1 MNMTSAGAQPAA
13 ESDLD
18 IRNARALLPGCGLE
32 ETHLRIADG
41 RIADCAA
48 SGRGAGTT
56 LDAGGLLALP
66 GIVDLHGD
74 AFEHL
79 LMPRSGVRFPVGVAL
94 AEVDRQLL
102 ANGITT
108 AYHGITY
115 SWEPG
120 LRGRDTVVA
129 VLDALETIGDRL
141 GCDTRVHLRHELHN
155 VDAEAE
161 IREWI
166 RAGRIGLLALN
177 DHLDMIQARLDRTEK
192 LSQYTERSGLG
203 ADEYRA
209 LVERVAARTGD
220 VADATANLCREAVA
234 AGLPVAS
241 HDDETPA
248 MRADYRGL
256 GAALCEFP
264 CNPETAREAV
274 SAGEAVILGAPNV
287 LRGGSHDARLH
298 ASEAISDGL
307 CTALASDYYY
317 PAALH
322 AAFLLSRYEILP
334 FPAAW
339 DLVSGGPARAAG
351 LDDRGAIAPGRRADL
366 LLVDPDSPLGPQ
378 VVATVTGGELVHV
391 HDTAGRLRAFSAS

>member
-1 MNMTSAGAQPAA
+1 MTMSSTGAQADAA
-13 ESDLD
+13 VALE
-18 IRNARALLPGCGLE
+18 IRNARALLPGRGIE
-32 ETHLRIADG
+32 ETHLGISGDRIV
-41 RIADCAA
+41 DCAA
-48 SGRGAGTT
+48 TGHGGGTT
-56 LDAGGLLALP
+56 LDANGLLVLP

-79 LMPRSGVRFPVGVAL
+79 LMPRSGVRFPVGLAL

-120 LRGRDTVVA
+120 LRGRETVVA
-129 VLDALETIGDRL
+129 VLDALDAMGERL

-155 VDAEAE
+155 VDAEDE

-166 RAGRIGLLALN
+166 RNGRIGLLALN
-177 DHLDMIQARLDRTEK
+177 DHLAMIRERLNRKEK

-203 ADEYRA
+203 ADDYRA
-209 LVERVAARTGD
+209 LVERVAARD
-220 VADATANLCREAVA
+220 SEVAATTASLCHAATA

-248 MRADYRGL
+248 MRAGYREL

-264 CNPETAREAV
+264 CNAQTAREAV
-274 SAGEAVILGAPNV
+274 TAGETVILGAPNV

-298 ASEAISDGL
+298 ASDAIGDGL

-322 AAFLLSRYEILP
+322 AVFRLSESGVLP
-334 FPAAW
+334 FATAW

-351 LDDRGAIAPGRRADL
+351 LHDRGVIEPGRRADL

-378 VVATVTGGELVHV
+378 VVATVAGGKLVHV
-391 HDTAGRLRAFSAS
+391 HDTAARLGTLGSC